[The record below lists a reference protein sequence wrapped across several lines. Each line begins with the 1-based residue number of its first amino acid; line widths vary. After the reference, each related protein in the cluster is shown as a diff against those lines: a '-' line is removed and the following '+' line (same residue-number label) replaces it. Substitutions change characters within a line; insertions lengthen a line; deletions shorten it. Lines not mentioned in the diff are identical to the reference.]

1 MASEIKSAPVTGA
14 PEKML
19 VLTAESVE
27 GKFFR
32 LGLSCLS
39 LLLGLGL
46 GYIFYFLEHVGH
58 AYSLGLAGFY
68 LSGLGGILSIG
79 GIRGK
84 ESSP

>member
-1 MASEIKSAPVTGA
+1 
-14 PEKML
+14 ML
-19 VLTAESVE
+19 VRIAVSVE

-39 LLLGLGL
+39 LLLGL

-84 ESSP
+84 ESSL